1 MSNAT
6 RLHFVKVGIN
16 ANTNTYGTEP
26 GAYVPILPVG
36 EAASLLPRGREP
48 IAVDDRITSDGR
60 EQPHLHG
67 AKNTDDITIPLELT
81 GINDNSGGAVSDWE
95 AKNEGLGLML
105 ASIFGDVAD
114 VTTGAKPTV
123 AASGH
128 SSTTLVEDGTTV
140 LADLDIILF
149 QTSTGRHARQ
159 VVSGGGTGTVALD
172 RAYTGTPVSGSDIIR
187 AARYTWVPGRT
198 RHKAI
203 WVDAEDTA
211 QASGPRRRYQ
221 DCAPKQLQL
230 AVPSSG
236 KVTATAT
243 FAPNDWDKPAAAN
256 PSFDQPVIGSPI
268 VGGDAALYIGAVEKL
283 FKSLSLTAVVG
294 YAPRESPAGANGFV
308 GGEAADRK
316 SVVLELTLYLGDDN
330 GSIGDVVDGG
340 STPALADFTGDA
352 ANLGAEATTRDIALQ
367 LGTRAG
373 AAGYLRFP
381 AAAITGRVE
390 VDGPYKVLRTTFRA
404 TGATPFYMG
413 LF

>member
-1 MSNAT
+1 MSNST

-16 ANTNTYGTEP
+16 ANTNTFGTEP
-26 GAYVPILPVG
+26 ATYFPLLPIG
-36 EAASLLPRGREP
+36 ETASLLPRGREP

-67 AKNTDDITIPLELT
+67 PKNTDDVVLPLELT
-81 GINDNSGGAVSDWE
+81 GINSNSGAAVSDWE
-95 AKNEGLGLML
+95 AKNEGLGQIL

-114 VTTGAKPTV
+114 VTTGVAPTV

-128 SSTTLVEDGTTV
+128 STTTLAENATTI
-140 LADLDIILF
+140 LADLDMILF
-149 QTSTGRHARQ
+149 ETSTGRHARQ
-159 VVSGGGTGTVALD
+159 VISGGGTGVATLD
-172 RAYTGTPVSGSDIIR
+172 RAYTGTPVNGSTIIR

-203 WVDAEDTA
+203 WVDGEDTG

-221 DCAPKQLQL
+221 DCAPKQFSMT
-230 AVPSSG
+230 VPSSG
-236 KVTATAT
+236 KVTTSAM

-268 VGGDAALYIGAVEKL
+268 VAGDASLFIGSVEKL
-283 FKSLSLTAVVG
+283 FKGLSLTAVVG

-316 SVVLELTLYLGDDN
+316 TVTFELTLYVGDDN
-330 GSIGDVVDGG
+330 GTIGDVVDGG

-352 ANLGAEATTRDIALQ
+352 ANIGAEATTRDIALQ
-367 LGTRAG
+367 LGGRAG

-381 AAAITGRVE
+381 AAAIVGRVE
-390 VDGPYKVLRTTFRA
+390 VDGPYKVLRSTFKA
-404 TGATPFYMG
+404 TGATPFYLG
-413 LF
+413 LY